1 MTAILRDP
9 NFSIVAHYLQGSPL
23 LDIDLVRAKAD
34 HALAIFLM
42 GNKFS
47 SNPDEE
53 DAKTILQQFSI
64 KRFIQSSQLSDPLF
78 CLQLIR
84 PENRRHLSSEDPDGD
99 KQLVVCLNEMK
110 MGVMAKACL
119 FPGTSTLI
127 FNLLTSFSD
136 GDQDEDVPSDEEYD
150 AEEVRSD
157 AGSSDDEDGGSWMHE
172 YQKGCDWEIYT
183 TKMADKF
190 VGFKFS
196 QIAAH
201 LYKTIGIVLFA
212 LRVRELK
219 GKGAVRILLNP
230 SDYSI
235 PPLERYFVEG
245 FVIARN
251 KVSSELSDRGEGSIN
266 EARSSQLT
274 MISNALAKTAEV
286 GTAIRRQSLAVV
298 VGGGKRD
305 TAAGS
310 NPIKSAPGWQSVMN
324 QYEQEDLHQNH
335 QEALQKIEDD
345 NLKRNYFVRET
356 PIDLAKAMVESHLF
370 AEYPN
375 ITGHMIVI
383 AKSIS
388 NLYDYI
394 KPLRAKYLGKL
405 RHIVLLHPFE
415 ISDHIWRRL
424 SIFEGLLVVRG
435 SPLEESDIIRAG
447 VFRASQV
454 VVLADPTVQLSTSL
468 QMKNREALVDADAI
482 FTYHCVKRLNEKAQ
496 ILIEI
501 VNHHNVSYLDSSMT
515 MNTHETDYKF
525 TPHFASG
532 TLMTSSVLDS
542 IVCQVLA
549 SLSLS

>member
-1 MTAILRDP
+1 MHALLRDP
-9 NFSIVAHYLQGSPL
+9 TFSIVAHYLQGSPL
-23 LDIDLVRAKAD
+23 LDVDLVRAKANQ
-34 HALAIFLM
+34 ALAIFLM

-64 KRFIQSSQLSDPLF
+64 KRFIHSGQSTDPLF

-84 PENRRHLSSEDPDGD
+84 PENRRHLANNDSDED

-127 FNLLTSFSD
+127 FNLLTSFAD
-136 GDQDEDVPSDEEYD
+136 DEDDESDSSDDDVD
-150 AEEVRSD
+150 AEEVGSD
-157 AGSSDDEDGGSWMHE
+157 AGSSDDGDGGSWMHE

-183 TKMADKF
+183 TDMAEKF
-190 VGFKFS
+190 VDLKFS
-196 QIAAH
+196 QLSAH
-201 LYKTIGIVLFA
+201 LYQRLGIVLFA

-219 GKGAVRILLNP
+219 GKGSVRILLNP
-230 SDYSI
+230 SEYRI
-235 PPLERYFVEG
+235 PPADKYYVEG
-245 FVIARN
+245 FVIAKN
-251 KVSSELSDRGEGSIN
+251 KAASDLSGKGENSTDT
-266 EARSSQLT
+266 ARSSQLAL
-274 MISNALAKTAEV
+274 ISSALAKTAEV
-286 GTAIRRQSLAVV
+286 GTAIRRQSMAV
-298 VGGGKRD
+298 VGGSANKRESNH
-305 TAAGS
+305 S
-310 NPIKSAPGWQSVMN
+310 NPIKAAPGWQSVMN
-324 QYEQEDLHQNH
+324 QYEQEDTNQNQ
-335 QEALQKIEDD
+335 QEALQKIEDE
-345 NLKRNYFVRET
+345 NLRRNFFVRDV
-356 PIDLAKAMVESHLF
+356 PIELSKAMVDTHVLS
-370 AEYPN
+370 EYPN
-375 ITGHMIVI
+375 INGHMIVI
-383 AKSIS
+383 AKSVN
-388 NLYDYI
+388 NLYDYL

-405 RHIVLLHPFE
+405 QHIVLLHPFE
-415 ISDHIWRRL
+415 ISEHIWRRL

-447 VFRASQV
+447 VFRATQV

-468 QMKNREALVDADAI
+468 QTKNREALVDADAI

-515 MNTHETDYKF
+515 MNTQETDYKF

-542 IVCQVLA
+542 IVCQVR
-549 SLSLS
+549 